1 MLLKS
6 PGNGSCAD
14 CGGRYPRFA
23 SINLAV
29 FLCNR
34 CYGIHRSMGTHITR
48 TKTVGLD
55 RWSSEEV
62 HRMRSIGNTVANSYW
77 EENAPP
83 IFQRPNADS
92 PDFEVEKYIRDK
104 YERKLFCSPDKEPP
118 SIPPQVAEPVNLVAS
133 NKIPSPQ
140 VKLLPRGAIRCGPN
154 CLSPSNESSSSGAR
168 TTTPDDFRPKPS
180 CPGSSLYRTSGSA
193 ETLPDLL
200 NSQSSIGLAFAITDG
215 KQQPGSVDD
224 DDEEFGDFVQG

>member
-1 MLLKS
+1 M
-6 PGNGSCAD
+6 
-14 CGGRYPRFA
+14 
-23 SINLAV
+23 
-29 FLCNR
+29 
-34 CYGIHRSMGTHITR
+34 
-48 TKTVGLD
+48 
-55 RWSSEEV
+55 
-62 HRMRSIGNTVANSYW
+62 
-77 EENAPP
+77 
-83 IFQRPNADS
+83 
-92 PDFEVEKYIRDK
+92 
-104 YERKLFCSPDKEPP
+104 
-118 SIPPQVAEPVNLVAS
+118 AEPVNLVAS